1 MEGKKLK
8 KFTVALL
15 TAAVITGSTIAYAAD
30 GIITSIDTD
39 PDTQYITVSGKINSE
54 SNRERV
60 TLRVTKA
67 GDVPQED
74 TILCTYQVNTD
85 ETGEYSFGFS
95 MPDGAEAAEY
105 DAYVKADVTE
115 ELKQSF
121 RYFGDIS
128 SVLSS
133 KINGASNASQLRSF
147 LESDNNAGMEMF
159 GIDTEVYETLS
170 DTGKMFVVSAVFET
184 KRDLSGFVNGKQL
197 RDTFNQAL
205 IIAQIRENK
214 ETINDNNI
222 EMITVNYSKSV
233 NGSYDSFKTMYESAK
248 KAGSYVMTKAMSAVQ
263 TSSVKDV
270 ESFWNAYNNSVTNT
284 VIFGTEYWTE
294 VRDFITE
301 NRDLI
306 GEKAN
311 ISWTQYNSN
320 VQTVCKQLVRGNYA
334 TLDTFAAAVKA
345 AISESE
351 NPSNNNNNS
360 IGGGGVGG
368 GNNGIKSTS
377 VSLPKP
383 DNSNTGI
390 FGSND
395 VSSPVT
401 SDPYK
406 FDDMRRTPWANDAVN
421 YLVERKVISG
431 YGDDTFRPE
440 NNITRAEFVTL
451 AIKAFY
457 GDSEMMDCDFDDV
470 DKNAWFYPYVAAANN
485 LGLVQGIG
493 DNQFAPNA
501 NIVRQDM
508 AVIIKNILDKT
519 GCTSG
524 AAGAEPFGDENDI
537 RSYALDAVNTLKAEK
552 IVNGDQNNNFNPL
565 ANTTRAEAAVII
577 YNVLSK

>member
-1 MEGKKLK
+1 
-8 KFTVALL
+8 
-15 TAAVITGSTIAYAAD
+15 
-30 GIITSIDTD
+30 
-39 PDTQYITVSGKINSE
+39 
-54 SNRERV
+54 
-60 TLRVTKA
+60 
-67 GDVPQED
+67 
-74 TILCTYQVNTD
+74 
-85 ETGEYSFGFS
+85 
-95 MPDGAEAAEY
+95 
-105 DAYVKADVTE
+105 
-115 ELKQSF
+115 
-121 RYFGDIS
+121 
-128 SVLSS
+128 
-133 KINGASNASQLRSF
+133 
-147 LESDNNAGMEMF
+147 
-159 GIDTEVYETLS
+159 
-170 DTGKMFVVSAVFET
+170 
-184 KRDLSGFVNGKQL
+184 
-197 RDTFNQAL
+197 
-205 IIAQIRENK
+205 
-214 ETINDNNI
+214 
-222 EMITVNYSKSV
+222 
-233 NGSYDSFKTMYESAK
+233 
-248 KAGSYVMTKAMSAVQ
+248 MTKAMSAVQ

-519 GCTSG
+519 GRTSG